1 MDKWISCISKGNYQ
15 EWGRHRGSVC
25 LEHLLCPLKYNKR
38 RRWKEVRGWLMGNRD
53 NRVLSLGN
61 RGPMVKHL
69 AILCKLSWE
78 GTFSWGKGV
87 WAFFMFSRGPFY
99 KKLKDH
105 CLEKGHIWL
114 HRQRANGGTAYSKEG
129 DDLRHQSGRGGFMGI
144 WNGRRLFQEPMLI
157 AQVCPHL
164 PISMATT
171 WPRGIIASQ
180 AATAPASQAMPP
192 PPLLPFYSLFPCSI

>member
-1 MDKWISCISKGNYQ
+1 
-15 EWGRHRGSVC
+15 
-25 LEHLLCPLKYNKR
+25 
-38 RRWKEVRGWLMGNRD
+38 MGNRD

-61 RGPMVKHL
+61 RGPMVKHP

-78 GTFSWGKGV
+78 GTFSWEKGV

-129 DDLRHQSGRGGFMGI
+129 DDLRHQSGRGGFMGDME
-144 WNGRRLFQEPMLI
+144 WQETLSGAYAHSPSLPTS
-157 AQVCPHL
+157 PHL
-164 PISMATT
+164 HGNHLTKRHHCLSGCNCTSLPAN
-171 WPRGIIASQ
+171 
-180 AATAPASQAMPP
+180 APTSSPAILQPV
-192 PPLLPFYSLFPCSI
+192 PLQQLE